1 MWLCTTVLLRQAAA
15 VEVTACARP
24 RTRANSAPRL
34 LHSSM
39 VAERVCGSVREAN
52 NHTLHSETG
61 LRIAHRAT
69 DLLRPGEFSNVV
81 DYDVRNGPCR
91 TVGIG
96 CDASGASNK
105 ACLAKDILTRMRE
118 LAQGGSGIAVAFR
131 LGSGDRPFVYG
142 HIYALVMGFAQ
153 ALGFAQAA
161 ATPSV
166 VPLYLHHS
174 ASLGSFRVVQ
184 AFMAKARKTASDS
197 MFAEV
202 VALFT
207 EAVGV
212 KIKLRPWVPHCGPL
226 ASPRTITCVMGR
238 NGVPETLRGRVSLLL
253 NVPSANSMARPPA
266 RHLRHI
272 VAHSLGLSREPQNVA
287 LLVATGRASNGRT
300 IANEDEVQS
309 ALRAYFADAAPL
321 HSLKQRLSF
330 VHQDVQSLP
339 LVEEARLFRRAR
351 LVVALFGSTF
361 WNCLFM
367 ERPAVAVQIHG
378 ALKDDVDAGA
388 AYGWCALCALNCGV
402 GWIPLSVEGAMPR
415 WKNCSTIGRVP
426 HFAAN
431 MHRRICRDG
440 TARMYWQPHRFTAVV
455 NVTSLLDTVGVA
467 LRGDP
472 VEYDTQL
479 EAFKSHLLS
488 NPDPRIDQRV
498 HQRKVAAEDRKCRRV
513 ASVGAFGFR
522 GRLSL

>member
-1 MWLCTTVLLRQAAA
+1 MRP
-15 VEVTACARP
+15 P
-24 RTRANSAPRL
+24 RTRANSAPRV
-34 LHSSM
+34 HS
-39 VAERVCGSVREAN
+39 VADRVCGSVREAN

-81 DYDVRNGPCR
+81 DYDVRNGCR
-91 TVGIG
+91 IVGIG

-105 ACLAKDILTRMRE
+105 ACLAKDILTRMSE
-118 LAQGGSGIAVAFR
+118 LAQGGAGIAVAFR
-131 LGSGDRPFVYG
+131 LGSSDRPFVYG

-184 AFMAKARKTASDS
+184 TFMAKARKTASNS

-309 ALRAYFADAAPL
+309 AIRAYFADAAPL

-426 HFAAN
+426 QSPPTCTGASAVTEPRACIGN
-431 MHRRICRDG
+431 RIASPRSSTSPLFWIRWVWLC
-440 TARMYWQPHRFTAVV
+440 VV
-455 NVTSLLDTVGVA
+455 IRSSTTRSSKPSRATCSATPTPGSTSESISGRSL
-467 LRGDP
+467 
-472 VEYDTQL
+472 
-479 EAFKSHLLS
+479 
-488 NPDPRIDQRV
+488 PRI
-498 HQRKVAAEDRKCRRV
+498 
-513 ASVGAFGFR
+513 ASVGALRVSAHLVSGVGSR
-522 GRLSL
+522 CDIRQ